1 MLHDPTVATAIILC
15 IIVVGEIISIAT
27 RAKIPM
33 LLVALLGYLALT
45 WAGILPKKMIVDS
58 TFVQVGAVLGSA
70 PIIVHMGTL
79 IPIKTMKVQWRAA
92 FIALF
97 GIAVSSILIITIVT
111 LVFDYKTAVS
121 GVGPLTGGIIAFLI
135 TSQKLKALGLTSLI
149 TIPVLIL
156 SFQGLFGMPL
166 TANLLRR
173 HALKVRQAMD
183 NGNYV
188 AATIADDP
196 QAKSETTAKTWIPEK
211 YQTTTVLFF
220 QVIIG
225 GALAVILG
233 HYTHVSYSLWALAIG
248 IIGRYAGFY
257 PDRVM
262 ERANAFTVGMIGLIF
277 MVTVSLNDITPMM
290 FIKTLPQMLL
300 IIIIGIIGI
309 IIGGYVG
316 SKIVKW
322 DPLKGIPVALTATF
336 GFPGDYL
343 ISEEVSR
350 SVSRNKEEEKAIF
363 NEILTPMLIGGF
375 TTVTIGSVVIASIL
389 VGTI

>member
-33 LLVALLGYLALT
+33 LLIALLGYLTLT
-45 WAGILPKKMIVDS
+45 WTGILPKKTIIDS

-97 GIAVSSILIITIVT
+97 GIIISSFLILTIVT
-111 LVFDYKTAVS
+111 FVFDYKTAVS

-135 TSQKLKALGLTSLI
+135 TSQKLKALGLTSLMA
-149 TIPVLIL
+149 IPVLIL
-156 SFQGLFGMPL
+156 SFQSLFGMPL
-166 TANLLRR
+166 TANLLRK
-173 HALKVRQAMD
+173 HALKLRESME

-188 AATIADDP
+188 AAAIADDASNFE
-196 QAKSETTAKTWIPEK
+196 AKAKTWIPER
-211 YQTTTVLFF
+211 YQTTTILFF

-233 HYTHVSYSLWALAIG
+233 HYTHISYSLWALAIG

-262 ERANAFTVGMIGLIF
+262 ERANAFTAGMIGLIF

-290 FIKTLPQMLL
+290 FFKTLPQMLL
-300 IIIIGIIGI
+300 IIIIGITGI
-309 IIGGYVG
+309 VIGGYIA
-316 SKIVKW
+316 SKIVGW
-322 DPLKGIPVALTATF
+322 DPFKGIPVALTATF

-343 ISEEVSR
+343 ISEEISR

-363 NEILTPMLIGGF
+363 DEILTPMLIGGF

-389 VGTI
+389 MGTL